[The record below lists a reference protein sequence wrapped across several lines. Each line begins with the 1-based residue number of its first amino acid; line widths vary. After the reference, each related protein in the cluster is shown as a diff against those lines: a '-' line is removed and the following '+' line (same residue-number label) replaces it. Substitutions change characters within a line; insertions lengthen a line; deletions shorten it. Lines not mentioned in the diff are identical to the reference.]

1 MATNGVTLAGRHQ
14 QIPMAISINWN
25 SLPFNLFDCVPWWS
39 PPFPPPPFFFFF
51 FLLPSI
57 SGYWFPIWFGN
68 FRRRQVAM
76 MIAIWLLLLISGE
89 RRVREKFEQFNFSSL
104 IIMMILFPVFISPP
118 PLESFSIL
126 FSFWISKY
134 QFVLLFFF
142 FKLILIFLIICSFLK
157 SLFLV
162 IRMLLLPVASGNVK
176 TDAQRRRA
184 LSLTCVSP
192 GHSIKLDS
200 GVEIRFH
207 RNPRHFRLVT
217 SGPPPE
223 ADTGND
229 RNSTQKHLQ
238 ELSTMEDGT
247 LPVYFRLT
255 SGPLTGS
262 DRNFNPKTF
271 CRRCWWLTRVHFRL
285 FMAGPDREW
294 PEVTGTRT
302 PRRWWLS
309 GVDKCPG
316 GENAGSADRWLAL
329 GLGGAAPV
337 TSSIPV
343 FPLMNLFYFSIENC
357 NRAALI
363 VDWQLIHD
371 FRLPRSSPLLVI
383 GSHAPPSSFISFRFI
398 IDLIWF

>member
-294 PEVTGTRT
+294 PEVTGSDRNSNPKTLMVERCGQV
-302 PRRWWLS
+302 PRGWER
-309 GVDKCPG
+309 GVSRSLIG
-316 GENAGSADRWLAL
+316 FGAGR
-329 GLGGAAPV
+329 GGAGDVIDPGI
-337 TSSIPV
+337 SSNELV
-343 FPLMNLFYFSIENC
+343 LFFNWK
-357 NRAALI
+357 L
-363 VDWQLIHD
+363 
-371 FRLPRSSPLLVI
+371 
-383 GSHAPPSSFISFRFI
+383 
-398 IDLIWF
+398 

>member
-1 MATNGVTLAGRHQ
+1 MV
-14 QIPMAISINWN
+14 S
-25 SLPFNLFDCVPWWS
+25 SLPPPSLLLLLLLLASFNIRLLISDLIWEFPEATSCDDDCDLA
-39 PPFPPPPFFFFF
+39 PPSHFRWASRQRKIWTVQFFFFDYYDDF
-51 FLLPSI
+51 I
-57 SGYWFPIWFGN
+57 SGFYFPAPFGIIFDSFFILN
-68 FRRRQVAM
+68 FK
-76 MIAIWLLLLISGE
+76 IS
-89 RRVREKFEQFNFSSL
+89 
-104 IIMMILFPVFISPP
+104 IC
-118 PLESFSIL
+118 
-126 FSFWISKY
+126 
-134 QFVLLFFF
+134 FVVFF

-294 PEVTGTRT
+294 PEVTGSDRNSNPKTLMVERCGQV
-302 PRRWWLS
+302 PRGWER
-309 GVDKCPG
+309 GVSRSLIG
-316 GENAGSADRWLAL
+316 FGAGR
-329 GLGGAAPV
+329 GGAGDVIDPGI
-337 TSSIPV
+337 SSNELV
-343 FPLMNLFYFSIENC
+343 LFFNWK
-357 NRAALI
+357 L
-363 VDWQLIHD
+363 
-371 FRLPRSSPLLVI
+371 
-383 GSHAPPSSFISFRFI
+383 
-398 IDLIWF
+398 

>member
-1 MATNGVTLAGRHQ
+1 MAWRWQGD
-14 QIPMAISINWN
+14 ISKFQWQ
-25 SLPFNLFDCVPWWS
+25 
-39 PPFPPPPFFFFF
+39 FPLIGIHCHSICLIVSHDG
-51 FLLPSI
+51 LLPSPPLPSSSSSSSCFLQYPVIDFRFDLGI
-57 SGYWFPIWFGN
+57 SGGDKLRWWLRFGSSFSFPVS
-68 FRRRQVAM
+68 VASEKNLNSS
-76 MIAIWLLLLISGE
+76 IFLLWLLWWFYF
-89 RRVREKFEQFNFSSL
+89 RF
-104 IIMMILFPVFISPP
+104 LFPR
-118 PLESFSIL
+118 PLWNHFRFFFHFEFQNINL
-126 FSFWISKY
+126 FCC
-134 QFVLLFFF
+134 FFF

-271 CRRCWWLTRVHFRL
+271 CKRCWWLTRVHFRL

-294 PEVTGTRT
+294 PEVTGSDRNSNPKTLMVERCGQV
-302 PRRWWLS
+302 PRGWER
-309 GVDKCPG
+309 GVSRSLIG
-316 GENAGSADRWLAL
+316 FGAGR
-329 GLGGAAPV
+329 GGAGDVIDPGI
-337 TSSIPV
+337 SSNELV
-343 FPLMNLFYFSIENC
+343 LFFNWK
-357 NRAALI
+357 L
-363 VDWQLIHD
+363 
-371 FRLPRSSPLLVI
+371 
-383 GSHAPPSSFISFRFI
+383 
-398 IDLIWF
+398 

>member
-1 MATNGVTLAGRHQ
+1 MV
-14 QIPMAISINWN
+14 S
-25 SLPFNLFDCVPWWS
+25 SLPPPSLLLLLLLASFNIRLLISDLIWEFPEATSCDDDCDLA
-39 PPFPPPPFFFFF
+39 PPSHFRWASRQRKIWTVQFFFFDYYDDF
-51 FLLPSI
+51 I
-57 SGYWFPIWFGN
+57 SGFYFPAPFGIIFDSFFILN
-68 FRRRQVAM
+68 FK
-76 MIAIWLLLLISGE
+76 IS
-89 RRVREKFEQFNFSSL
+89 
-104 IIMMILFPVFISPP
+104 IC
-118 PLESFSIL
+118 
-126 FSFWISKY
+126 
-134 QFVLLFFF
+134 FVVFF

-229 RNSTQKHLQ
+229 RNSTPKHLQ

-247 LPVYFRLT
+247 LPVYFRFT
-255 SGPLTGS
+255 SGPWPEVTGTS
-262 DRNFNPKTF
+262 TQKRSARDVGGWQGFTSGCSWPVPIGNDRK
-271 CRRCWWLTRVHFRL
+271 
-285 FMAGPDREW
+285 W